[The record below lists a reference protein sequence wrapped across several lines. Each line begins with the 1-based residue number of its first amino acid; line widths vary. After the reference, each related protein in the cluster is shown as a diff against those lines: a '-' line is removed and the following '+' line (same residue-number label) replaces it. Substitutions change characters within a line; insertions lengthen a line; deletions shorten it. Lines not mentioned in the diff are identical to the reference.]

1 VYADLDPSFERE
13 MAASPVRVALEVD
26 VAAPPGDVWDA
37 LLDVRRWPLWHRG
50 IHVAI
55 LRGEEPAPGVR
66 LDWHADGMRIRS
78 TVLSLEPE
86 RRISWTL
93 SSFGSRG
100 GQRWSLEPRS
110 DGGTRVRLEE
120 WWTGLLP
127 RILRRTLQRTLDVA
141 RAAWL
146 EALADRGAGTSR
158 ASRGFPSEEP

>member
-1 VYADLDPSFERE
+1 MSPELELGFDRA

-26 VAAPPGDVWDA
+26 VDAPPEAVWRV
-37 LLDVRRWPLWHRG
+37 LVDVRRWPLWHRG

-55 LRGEEPAPGVR
+55 LRGAEVAPGVR

-78 TVLSLEPE
+78 TVLEVEPE
-86 RRISWTL
+86 RRASWTL

-100 GQRWSLEPRS
+100 GQRWTLEPGPG
-110 DGGTRVRLEE
+110 GGTRVRLEE

-127 RILRRTLQRTLDVA
+127 RILRGTLQRTLDVA

-146 EALADRGAGTSR
+146 DGLADRAPAAGEVS
-158 ASRGFPSEEP
+158 PEPPGEAP